1 MDATEQ
7 ITAQYVPIGGDREIS
22 DRIEAYLAKRDGV
35 DKLLKISRYA
45 SKIIIASSL
54 FESQPLNSK
63 LKSFESSVGVTRKAL
78 RLGKFLQSFNALKKS
93 SELKSK
99 RDFMASVAS
108 GGEGLYYFVE
118 QFVWLSKAG
127 LIDGK
132 HSSRFSKI
140 GAWCEFV
147 GYVGSISVK
156 WMDLSEI
163 GEEKERLRSVS
174 DENVRVSN
182 MKELEELEEKEMMKR
197 LSIVQD
203 WADWLM
209 AFADVRDGKG
219 PLTSPLLLSSAGL
232 LSALISA
239 HKIWVSCK
247 A

>member
-1 MDATEQ
+1 MAAPEQ
-7 ITAQYVPIGGDREIS
+7 TPAQYVPIGGDREIS

-99 RDFMASVAS
+99 RDFMASIAS

-163 GEEKERLRSVS
+163 GEEKERLRSES
-174 DENVRVSN
+174 DENVR
-182 MKELEELEEKEMMKR
+182 ELKMMELEEKEMMKR

>member
-1 MDATEQ
+1 MAAPEQ
-7 ITAQYVPIGGDREIS
+7 TPAQYVTIRGDREIS

-54 FESQPLNSK
+54 LSESQPLNSK

-78 RLGKFLQSFNALKKS
+78 RLGKFLQSFNALKSLEFKT
-93 SELKSK
+93 K
-99 RDFMASVAS
+99 RDFMASIAY
-108 GGEGLYYFVE
+108 GGEGLYYFAE

-127 LIDGK
+127 LIDAK
-132 HSSRFSKI
+132 HSSRVSKI

-147 GYVGSISVK
+147 GYVGSIYVK

-163 GEEKERLRSVS
+163 GEKKERLRSES
-174 DENVRVSN
+174 DENVR
-182 MKELEELEEKEMMKR
+182 ELKLRELEEKEMMKR

-239 HKIWVSCK
+239 HKIWVSCRV
-247 A
+247 